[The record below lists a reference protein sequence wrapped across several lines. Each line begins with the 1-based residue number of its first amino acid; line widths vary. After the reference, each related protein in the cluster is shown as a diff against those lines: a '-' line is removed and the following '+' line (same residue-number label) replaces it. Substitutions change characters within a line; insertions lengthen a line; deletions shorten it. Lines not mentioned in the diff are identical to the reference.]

1 MAQLECQ
8 KKSQKASGFIVCIDN
23 ILIFFFFLKNNM
35 LTIRPCLGS
44 HYIIIEWRQKNHG
57 NKLRR
62 NCADQKLFLSD
73 ALKNTL
79 QLLRNLF

>member
-1 MAQLECQ
+1 
-8 KKSQKASGFIVCIDN
+8 
-23 ILIFFFFLKNNM
+23 M